1 MNSNNCFVN
10 KMKKKLNLSTFKYS
24 ITFTFII
31 IFFVS
36 LISIYNKDI
45 KIYFSEINL
54 IIRGKN
60 EQNILS
66 EEFSFDPD
74 QVFVNGILNNSCIKT
89 CFLNNELNNITI
101 IFNNNL
107 ESCSNMFKNLDNIL
121 EVDLS
126 NFDNSKVTLMDSM
139 FYNCTNLKKIT
150 FNNINTSSVKN
161 MSHMF
166 YKCRSLTTIDLSNF
180 DTSSVINMSS
190 TFKSCESLKFID
202 ASKFN
207 TSKVEDM
214 KDIFSFCYELLA
226 VNVSSFDTSN
236 VKIFQGIFYNS
247 SKLKYLDLP
256 NFNFSSA
263 TNIYYMFDYCR
274 NLIYLNIYLYE
285 LEDINKFN
293 DIMKEHSNTKYCF
306 KFANY
311 QNHSFDYGVLNCSD
325 ICFKPNI
332 KVLNDSKQ
340 CIESCNETNSKYEFF
355 NICFDECPTGTYS
368 SPFNEY
374 LCLDKEPEGYYLDLK
389 DKIYKKCYDICK
401 KCNYGGNEYNNNCTE
416 CKYDL
421 ILLNESLNS
430 NCYNKCEYYYYFNK
444 SNNNYICTEN
454 NKCPEEYKLIKQKNK
469 CINECKYDNIYKFE
483 YNFSCY
489 EICPNDT
496 IYENDNFCFINENN
510 ISQEKFLK
518 RIQDIIKNYNNISNE
533 DLIFNN
539 KNRIYTIT
547 STFNQKNN
555 KYINSTTI
563 DLADCED
570 KLKEKYNI
578 SKNNSLYILKIDTF
592 IIEYQIPKV
601 DYEVYY
607 LIIKNEM
614 TKLDLSICK
623 IIHL

>member
-1 MNSNNCFVN
+1 MDSNNFFVN

-89 CFLNNELNNITI
+89 CFLNNELNDITI

-126 NFDNSKVTLMDSM
+126 NFDTSKVTLMDSM

-166 YKCRSLTTIDLSNF
+166 YECRSLTTIDLSNF

-190 TFKSCESLKFID
+190 TFKRCKSLKFID
-202 ASKFN
+202 ASRFN

-214 KDIFSFCYELLA
+214 KDIFAYCDELLA

-247 SKLKYLDLP
+247 SKLKYLDLS

-285 LEDINKFN
+285 LKNENELNIT
-293 DIMKEHSNTKYCF
+293 IKEHSNTKYCF
-306 KFANY
+306 KFLDY

-325 ICFKPNI
+325 ICFKPINMSFLI
-332 KVLNDSKQ
+332 FVLMNVQ
-340 CIESCNETNSKYEFF
+340 
-355 NICFDECPTGTYS
+355 
-368 SPFNEY
+368 
-374 LCLDKEPEGYYLDLK
+374 LV
-389 DKIYKKCYDICK
+389 
-401 KCNYGGNEYNNNCTE
+401 
-416 CKYDL
+416 L
-421 ILLNESLNS
+421 ILHLLM
-430 NCYNKCEYYYYFNK
+430 
-444 SNNNYICTEN
+444 
-454 NKCPEEYKLIKQKNK
+454 
-469 CINECKYDNIYKFE
+469 NIY
-483 YNFSCY
+483 
-489 EICPNDT
+489 
-496 IYENDNFCFINENN
+496 
-510 ISQEKFLK
+510 
-518 RIQDIIKNYNNISNE
+518 
-533 DLIFNN
+533 
-539 KNRIYTIT
+539 
-547 STFNQKNN
+547 
-555 KYINSTTI
+555 
-563 DLADCED
+563 
-570 KLKEKYNI
+570 
-578 SKNNSLYILKIDTF
+578 
-592 IIEYQIPKV
+592 V
-601 DYEVYY
+601 
-607 LIIKNEM
+607 
-614 TKLDLSICK
+614 
-623 IIHL
+623 